1 MIEPSEDSDIDK
13 VIFLNNQDEDVQIL
27 PLYKKLV
34 YALPNFSQSFAM
46 GLYNVWLFKY
56 YSDTER
62 LSLNETNLGYII
74 SMWVFLLSLPI
85 TAYLA
90 DNWKTPWGRRRQW
103 MIFVAPI
110 FFGITFLLFYVPPVP
125 RFLV

>member
-1 MIEPSEDSDIDK
+1 
-13 VIFLNNQDEDVQIL
+13 
-27 PLYKKLV
+27 
-34 YALPNFSQSFAM
+34 M

-125 RFLV
+125 RFLVGSVAVAVSVPDKEDGFFQIALLALLEVLLFCLFLIFPKYQDPV